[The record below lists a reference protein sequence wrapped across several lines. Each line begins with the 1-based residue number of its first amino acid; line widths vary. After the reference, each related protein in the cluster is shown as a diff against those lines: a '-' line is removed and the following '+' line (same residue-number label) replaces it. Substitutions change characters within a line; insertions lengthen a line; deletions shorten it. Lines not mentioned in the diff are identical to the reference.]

1 MIGRTAPK
9 RTLLWNL
16 VQFFEYTD
24 ELLPD
29 AFAFLAWELKEN
41 WRLYRANRPSSLRP
55 VALGSHGETVRQLL
69 TEW

>member
-29 AFAFLAWELKEN
+29 APLIAPHRPRKREHLAAA
-41 WRLYRANRPSSLRP
+41 RFSGTHQAS
-55 VALGSHGETVRQLL
+55 G
-69 TEW
+69 